1 MTRKL
6 LAIALVSSVLSA
18 GCFEF
23 FNKPPSAPSPS
34 VSFLGGRWAS
44 TTANATS
51 LLTSCTNFHW
61 NVTQQSASSAAGTFT
76 ATCFNTLQVS
86 GTAQGTLSGA
96 TLNWNATALAT
107 GSGIAGDCVITLS
120 GTATMVNDEIHI
132 PYSGTT
138 CLGPVSG
145 TEVLKKQ

>member
-1 MTRKL
+1 MTRTS
-6 LAIALVSSVLSA
+6 LAIAVVCSVLSA

-23 FNKPPSAPSPS
+23 FNKPPSSPSPT
-34 VSFLGGRWAS
+34 VNMLGGSWTS

-51 LLTSCTNFHW
+51 LLTSCTNFRW
-61 NVTQQSASSAAGTFT
+61 TVTEQSASSSSGTFT

-96 TLNWNATALAT
+96 TLNWSATALAT
-107 GSGIAGDCVITLS
+107 GSGIAGDCAISLS
-120 GTATMVNDEIHI
+120 GTATMVNNEINI

-145 TEVLKKQ
+145 TEVLRKQ